1 VKGGIMKVQ
10 MILSNKFVLVA
21 AAFCAAMLAFTQNA
35 SAARHI
41 MPPQPNHLL
50 APFQFFTNNPIGSG
64 TEENTFLQ
72 NQGFLPATS
81 QYLGKKDAAT
91 GFENGAI
98 NISQYVTV
106 TRPSATTWEISWN
119 LTGSGFTLDGV
130 LIKNGRVQGSGHLY
144 RFYGVS
150 ADQTLVGSG
159 AVTFDNPVRN
169 ISHLTFFG
177 SPGGVVVPDGGT
189 TLMLI
194 GAALGALGFARHFL
208 SN

>member
-1 VKGGIMKVQ
+1 M
-10 MILSNKFVLVA
+10 NKIKYLAAVLIAVA
-21 AAFCAAMLAFTQNA
+21 GLGFQQAQA
-35 SAARHI
+35 
-41 MPPQPNHLL
+41 HLL
-50 APFQFFTNNPIGSG
+50 DPVQFFTNNSIGSG

-72 NQGFLPATS
+72 NQGLLPATS

-106 TRPSATTWEISWN
+106 KRPAANTWEISWN

-130 LIKNGRVQGSGHLY
+130 LIKNGRVQGSGHIY

-150 ADQTLVGSG
+150 ADEALVGSG
-159 AVTFDNPVRN
+159 TVTFDNPVRN

-177 SPGGVVVPDGGT
+177 SSGGVVPDGGT
-189 TLMLI
+189 TVMLL
-194 GAALGALGFARHFL
+194 GAALGALALVRRYL
-208 SN
+208 TN